1 MFGSESDGKLVAWNR
16 ITGQVSWQTESLR
29 FRGLTAPAWADEQ
42 LVVGDELGWGHW
54 LDAKNGQTLARVQL
68 DSSGVAIAP
77 LRLGKNW
84 ISVSKS
90 GLVQAYRAE

>member
-1 MFGSESDGKLVAWNR
+1 VA
-16 ITGQVSWQTESLR
+16 WQTESLR
-29 FRGLTAPAWADEQ
+29 FRGLTAPAWADDQ
-42 LVVGDELGWGHW
+42 LVVGDELGWVHW

-68 DSSGVAIAP
+68 DSSGVALAP